1 MECLLPALQ
10 EMSNNKLITYHLF
23 LHFTPLHSFCPD
35 CLSVETLIVTVAQW
49 QPSHAE
55 SWHLDRWGQRK
66 KNFFTCQCS
75 QRQSQQ
81 PATGRHL
88 RHEQIVV
95 EWQQSRCSDVNA
107 AYVRKC
113 VWVSGEEIV
122 CGCLLASVVL
132 SLSFSLSSYL
142 SLSPPPPPPPPSL
155 PPLTISSPCRP
166 LIRILCSGSYFSETF
181 LLLLDLKHVVAS
193 HDDISAVSPTTL
205 HTSRQVAQCFVL
217 MQLLRL
223 RV

>member
-10 EMSNNKLITYHLF
+10 ETSNNKLITYHLF

-142 SLSPPPPPPPPSL
+142 SL
-155 PPLTISSPCRP
+155 
-166 LIRILCSGSYFSETF
+166 
-181 LLLLDLKHVVAS
+181 LLLLLLLLCHHSLSPLPADLWYESCAVA
-193 HDDISAVSPTTL
+193 L
-205 HTSRQVAQCFVL
+205 TSQKRFFCFL
-217 MQLLRL
+217 T
-223 RV
+223 